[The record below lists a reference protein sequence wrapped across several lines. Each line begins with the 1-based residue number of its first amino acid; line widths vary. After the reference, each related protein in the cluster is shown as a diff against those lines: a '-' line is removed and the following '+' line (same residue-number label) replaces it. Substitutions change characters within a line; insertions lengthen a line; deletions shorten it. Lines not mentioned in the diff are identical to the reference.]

1 MTKYASRMKTH
12 LLALYSVKVPIGNMW
27 NTLFKIITNQWE
39 LPLTRRQVI
48 CQKSYA
54 MHSLTLKNLKRY
66 YNNISLLK
74 LTKTQKTNIMTPQEF
89 FKNDLFAE
97 NAGVVLLEVREGYS
111 KAKLEIKPEH
121 LNAGAR
127 TQGGAI
133 FTLADLA
140 LAAAANS
147 HGTLAFSLS
156 SNITFLRASGPG
168 DTLYAEARE
177 RYIGRS
183 TGCYQVDVTNQN
195 GDLIATFESSVFRKD
210 QKVPF
215 TL

>member
-1 MTKYASRMKTH
+1 
-12 LLALYSVKVPIGNMW
+12 
-27 NTLFKIITNQWE
+27 
-39 LPLTRRQVI
+39 
-48 CQKSYA
+48 
-54 MHSLTLKNLKRY
+54 
-66 YNNISLLK
+66 
-74 LTKTQKTNIMTPQEF
+74 MTPQEF

-168 DTLYAEARE
+168 DTLLCRSARTLYRTKYRLLPSRRDKPE
-177 RYIGRS
+177 RGLN
-183 TGCYQVDVTNQN
+183 CY
-195 GDLIATFESSVFRKD
+195 F
-210 QKVPF
+210 
-215 TL
+215 

>member
-1 MTKYASRMKTH
+1 
-12 LLALYSVKVPIGNMW
+12 
-27 NTLFKIITNQWE
+27 
-39 LPLTRRQVI
+39 
-48 CQKSYA
+48 
-54 MHSLTLKNLKRY
+54 
-66 YNNISLLK
+66 
-74 LTKTQKTNIMTPQEF
+74 MTPQDF

-97 NAGVVLLEVREGYS
+97 RAGIVLMEVREGYS
-111 KAKLEIKPEH
+111 KARLEIKMEH
-121 LNAGAR
+121 LNAGNR

-147 HGTLAFSLS
+147 HGQLAFSLS
-156 SNITFLRASGPG
+156 SNITFLRASGIG

-183 TGCYQVDVTNQN
+183 TGYYQIDITNQKN
-195 GDLIATFESSVFRKD
+195 ELIATFESSVFRKD
-210 QKVPF
+210 QQVPF

>member
-1 MTKYASRMKTH
+1 MTA
-12 LLALYSVKVPIGNMW
+12 
-27 NTLFKIITNQWE
+27 
-39 LPLTRRQVI
+39 
-48 CQKSYA
+48 
-54 MHSLTLKNLKRY
+54 
-66 YNNISLLK
+66 
-74 LTKTQKTNIMTPQEF
+74 QEF
-89 FKNDLFAE
+89 FEKDTFARK
-97 NAGVVLLEVREGYS
+97 AGITLMEVGKGYS
-111 KAKLEIKPEH
+111 KARLEITPEH

-127 TQGGAI
+127 TQGGAV

-156 SNITFLRASGPG
+156 STITFVRASGPG

-183 TGCYQVDVTNQN
+183 TGCYQVDVTNQD
-195 GDLIATFESSVFRKD
+195 GELVAVFESSVFRKE

-215 TL
+215 EVK